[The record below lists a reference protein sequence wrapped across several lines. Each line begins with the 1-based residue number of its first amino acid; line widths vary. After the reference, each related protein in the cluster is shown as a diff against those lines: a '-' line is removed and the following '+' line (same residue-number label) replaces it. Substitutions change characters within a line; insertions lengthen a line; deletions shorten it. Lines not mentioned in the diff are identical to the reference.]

1 MKMTKY
7 QKALIYIRKA
17 ELQYGSISKTPENDP
32 NLIKA
37 RKLLAVNR
45 DNVKVFE
52 PDDLDFEIKRKLE
65 YGYPAH
71 VIYEM
76 LHVGQPAVQRV
87 REFYGLKYKPIFK
100 YKLTKDGQPDFYTTY
115 AKGMCRA
122 AGIDNGH
129 TARQIFKLMSQRGY
143 EVSKISFYWGD
154 LPDDCTYAIRNS
166 IVYVKHGIDSWL
178 SEAWNRKDNETKIII
193 DTPIYDELAKYCKKT
208 NEPISMVASKAI
220 KKYIN
225 ME

>member
-1 MKMTKY
+1 MALTKY
-7 QKALIYIRKA
+7 QQALIYIRKA
-17 ELQYGSISKTPENDP
+17 ELQYGSISKAPENDP

-52 PDDLDFEIKRKLE
+52 PDDTDLEIKRMLE

-71 VIYEM
+71 IIYEK
-76 LHVGQPAVQRV
+76 LRVRQPVVQRV
-87 REFYGLKYKPIFK
+87 KEFYGLKYKPIFN
-100 YKLTKDGQPDFYTTY
+100 YKMTKDGQPDFYTTY

-122 AGIDNGH
+122 VGIDNGH
-129 TARQIFKLMSQRGY
+129 ITRQIFKLMFQRGY

-154 LPDDCTYAIRNS
+154 LPDDCTYAIRKS

-178 SEAWNRKDNETKIII
+178 NEAWKG
-193 DTPIYDELAKYCKKT
+193 
-208 NEPISMVASKAI
+208 
-220 KKYIN
+220 
-225 ME
+225 